1 MHAGMRCHIG
11 IVSRLFCRSGIGGA
25 GWWERKERGNKI
37 KAGSRDTCQGIVCT
51 SFFRETA
58 MLWRETGEREMAEIH
73 RSSAQCARS
82 CEAVMPDDDF
92 TPKLGPQHVK
102 DGKTVVRYGGRI
114 AAAARLAGTK
124 TGVRSRRFD
133 GSRIG
138 RGASMGRL
146 LSSRDRLAG
155 FRARRAVVKASLI
168 RLAGKGG
175 QAARAHMR
183 YIQRDGV
190 TREGLPGELYGPE
203 TDRAD
208 GKEFLQRT
216 AGDRHQFRFIVS
228 AEDGAEYPDLKPYV
242 RRLMAQVEQD
252 LDTRLDWVAV
262 DHFNT
267 EHPHTHIVLRGVDD
281 RGDNLIIAREY
292 ISHGLRERASELVT
306 LDLGPRTD
314 QEIEARLRHDVD
326 QERLTAIDRRLL
338 WRMDADRTVSP
349 TDNDPFQQAVAAGRL
364 RKLKAM
370 DLAEDLGGGRYRLAE
385 GLEATLR
392 QMGERGDIIRLM
404 QRELTARR
412 LDRAGVEQVVDTEL
426 REPLVGRLIQRG
438 FSDEH
443 RDRHYLLVDGIDG
456 RVHYVDIGRGD
467 ATPSIPENATV
478 RLEPR
483 ALGVTE
489 ADRTVDAVARANGGR
504 YSIDLHLRHD
514 ASASQAYA
522 TAHIR
527 RLEAMRRV
535 GAGPERQADGSW
547 AIPEDHLDRAEAF
560 ARRRQRDRPIALSIL
575 SSRQVGD
582 LVAIEAPTW
591 LDSEMASGAHSGARD
606 AGFGREV
613 RSAFAARRQWLIEQ
627 QLAEVDGQS
636 FRLRAHTLENL
647 RQRELENANK
657 RLSQQLDKRFEHS
670 RIGER
675 VEGVIACRVDL
686 ESGSFAVVERSRDF
700 ILVPWRDV
708 LESNI
713 GKPASG
719 IMRVDGIN
727 WQFGRGRSGPT
738 IS

>member
-1 MHAGMRCHIG
+1 
-11 IVSRLFCRSGIGGA
+11 
-25 GWWERKERGNKI
+25 
-37 KAGSRDTCQGIVCT
+37 
-51 SFFRETA
+51 
-58 MLWRETGEREMAEIH
+58 
-73 RSSAQCARS
+73 
-82 CEAVMPDDDF
+82 MPDDDF
-92 TPKLGPQHVK
+92 TPRLGRQRGK

-124 TGVRSRRFD
+124 PGVRSRRFD

-138 RGASMGRL
+138 RGASIGRL

-252 LDTRLDWVAV
+252 LGTRLDWVAV

-281 RGDNLIIAREY
+281 SGQNLIIAREY
-292 ISHGLRERASELVT
+292 LSHGLRERASELVT

-338 WRMDADRTVSP
+338 RRMDADRTVSAA
-349 TDNDPFQQAVAAGRL
+349 DNDTFQQAVAAGRL

-370 DLAEDLGGGRYRLAE
+370 DLAEDIGGGRYRLAE
-385 GLEATLR
+385 GLEVTLR
-392 QMGERGDIIRLM
+392 EMGERGDIIRLM

-412 LDRAGVEQVVDTEL
+412 LDRPGVEQVVETEL

-443 RDRHYLLVDGIDG
+443 GDRHYLLVDGIDG

-467 ATPSIPENATV
+467 ATPPVPENATI

-483 ALGVTE
+483 ALGVTD
-489 ADRTVDAVARANGGR
+489 ADRKVDAVARANGGR

-514 ASASQAYA
+514 ASASQAFA
-522 TAHIR
+522 TAHVR
-527 RLEAMRRV
+527 RLEAMRRA

-547 AIPEDHLDRAEAF
+547 TIPENHLDRAEVF
-560 ARRRQRDRPIALSIL
+560 ASRQQRDRPVALTIL
-575 SSRQVGD
+575 SAREVGE
-582 LVAIEAPTW
+582 LVDIEAPSW
-591 LDSEMASGAHSGARD
+591 LDRELASDAKMAVRD
-606 AGFGREV
+606 AGFGRQISSV
-613 RSAFAARRQWLIEQ
+613 LAARRQWLVEQ
-627 QLAEVDGQS
+627 QLADGDGQA
-636 FRLRAHTLENL
+636 FRLRRGALQEL
-647 RQRELENANK
+647 SSRELRTAGT
-657 RLSQQLDKRFEHS
+657 RLAHEMGKAFVPARNGD
-670 RIGER
+670 RI
-675 VEGVIACRVDL
+675 EGVIARRVEL
-686 ESGSFAVVERSRDF
+686 ESGPHALVERSREF
-700 ILVPWRDV
+700 TLVPWRDV
-708 LESNI
+708 LERNI
-713 GKPASG
+713 GKAASG
-719 IMRVDGIN
+719 IMRADEVS
-727 WQFGRGRSGPT
+727 WQFERGRAGPA

>member
-1 MHAGMRCHIG
+1 
-11 IVSRLFCRSGIGGA
+11 
-25 GWWERKERGNKI
+25 
-37 KAGSRDTCQGIVCT
+37 
-51 SFFRETA
+51 
-58 MLWRETGEREMAEIH
+58 
-73 RSSAQCARS
+73 
-82 CEAVMPDDDF
+82 MPDDDF
-92 TPKLGPQHVK
+92 TPRLGRQRGK
-102 DGKTVVRYGGRI
+102 DGKAIVRYGGRI

-203 TDRAD
+203 NDRAD

-252 LDTRLDWVAV
+252 LGTRLDWVAV

-267 EHPHTHIVLRGVDD
+267 EHPHTHIVLRGVD
-281 RGDNLIIAREY
+281 GSGENLIIAREY

-338 WRMDADRTVSP
+338 RRMDADRTVSAS
-349 TDNDPFQQAVAAGRL
+349 DNDPFRQAVTAGRL

-370 DLAEDLGGGRYRLAE
+370 ELAEHIGGGRYRLVE
-385 GLEATLR
+385 GLEGTLR
-392 QMGERGDIIRLM
+392 RMGERGDIIRLM
-404 QRELTARR
+404 QREITARR
-412 LDRAGVEQVVDTEL
+412 LDRPGVEQVVVTEL

-467 ATPSIPENATV
+467 ATPTVPENATV
-478 RLEPR
+478 RLEPL
-483 ALGVTE
+483 AHGVTD

-522 TAHIR
+522 TVHVR
-527 RLEAMRRV
+527 RLEAMRRA

-547 AIPEDHLDRAEAF
+547 TIPEDHLDRAAAF
-560 ARRRQRDRPIALSIL
+560 AR
-575 SSRQVGD
+575 
-582 LVAIEAPTW
+582 
-591 LDSEMASGAHSGARD
+591 
-606 AGFGREV
+606 
-613 RSAFAARRQWLIEQ
+613 Q
-627 QLAEVDGQS
+627 Q
-636 FRLRAHTLENL
+636 
-647 RQRELENANK
+647 QRERPVALT
-657 RLSQQLDKRFEHS
+657 
-670 RIGER
+670 
-675 VEGVIACRVDL
+675 
-686 ESGSFAVVERSRDF
+686 
-700 ILVPWRDV
+700 IL
-708 LESNI
+708 
-713 GKPASG
+713 
-719 IMRVDGIN
+719 
-727 WQFGRGRSGPT
+727 
-738 IS
+738 